1 MKKTQWS
8 YIKDFI
14 LEKYVSTKEGITII
28 TKQELLDH
36 CINNNCS
43 NKSVTRY
50 LNLLCNSGFLQRTDK
65 KGIYKMPFPI
75 TSFLSTTYLIK
86 LTNYETQN

>member
-1 MKKTQWS
+1 MKRTQCS
-8 YIKDFI
+8 CIKDFI
-14 LEKYVSTKEGITII
+14 LEKYVTTEEGIAII

-36 CINNNCS
+36 CANNNCS

-50 LNLLCNSGFLQRTDK
+50 LNLLCNSGFLQRTDR

-75 TSFLSTTYLIK
+75 TSFMSTTYLIK
-86 LTNYETQN
+86 LTDYETQN

>member
-14 LEKYVSTKEGITII
+14 LEKYISTKEGITII

-50 LNLLCNSGFLQRTDK
+50 LNLLCSRGFLQRTDR

-75 TSFLSTTYLIK
+75 TSFVSTTYLIK
-86 LTNYETQN
+86 LTNYETRD